1 MKITAFQIYLVGA
14 VDGVRHEAAWLF
26 VLAFVFS
33 LLLLLALMFTYFY
46 TPESK
51 EDEAVNMTVRRVTS
65 RALRWTAPL
74 VCATALIS
82 TLTPS
87 SRTLSAMFVL
97 PPLVNCQLVQED
109 IPAAIRA
116 KAAEW
121 IGELRVGGQDKLR
134 DGKEAHDGK
143 RQ

>member
-1 MKITAFQIYLVGA
+1 MKITAFQIYLVGVA
-14 VDGVRHEAAWLF
+14 DGVRDLAGFLF
-26 VLAFVFS
+26 LVA
-33 LLLLLALMFTYFY
+33 LLASLVSLVALVVSCCRVPYDKDDAETN
-46 TPESK
+46 T
-51 EDEAVNMTVRRVTS
+51 TVRRMAG
-65 RALRWTAPL
+65 RALCCMVPL

-109 IPAAIRA
+109 IPAVIRA

-121 IGELRVGGQDKLR
+121 IGELRVGGQDKLP
-134 DGKEAHDGK
+134 DGKEAQDGK